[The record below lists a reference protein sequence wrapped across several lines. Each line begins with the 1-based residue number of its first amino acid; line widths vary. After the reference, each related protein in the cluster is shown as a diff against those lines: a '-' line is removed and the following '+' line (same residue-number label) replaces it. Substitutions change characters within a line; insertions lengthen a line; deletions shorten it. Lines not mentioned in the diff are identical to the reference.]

1 MPNDYDPGGGI
12 GPSEDAAGAGPS
24 SMPMD
29 AAVAEPMEVDGAE
42 AVVEEPVVPAANN
55 YRVESVP
62 DIQVQ
67 CTCLMLVYWI
77 LEFRF

>member
-12 GPSEDAAGAGPS
+12 GPSEDASP
-24 SMPMD
+24 MPMD